1 MKDNSCSILHT
12 QEEILR
18 TIRGRDAEG
27 HTGIIIQGP
36 PYHAPIPESM
46 RKMGYTFEQ
55 MLGLATGVSGD
66 YRYLRVAMVASTV
79 LPYDVCNKH
88 INLQESMYD
97 MFCLTTPNWDGVT
110 EVALCVIYDAD

>member
-1 MKDNSCSILHT
+1 MKNNSCSLLHT

-36 PYHAPIPESM
+36 TYGGPLPEEM
-46 RKMGYTFEQ
+46 RKRGYTFEQ
-55 MLGLATGVSGD
+55 MLGLATFADGNF
-66 YRYLRVAMVASTV
+66 RALRVCLVPSTV

-88 INLQESMYD
+88 INLDESMFD
-97 MFCLTTPNWDGVT
+97 MFCLTAPNLAGIQ
-110 EVALCVIYDAD
+110 EVALCVLYDMS